1 MAGTCQETKKNMHK
15 RAIMQEFSFCSVPMN
30 HVLLIE
36 YLFDFEFDLDVT
48 YSLSYF

>member
-1 MAGTCQETKKNMHK
+1 MAGTCQETKKNMQK

-36 YLFDFEFDLDVT
+36 YL
-48 YSLSYF
+48 S